1 MRNWN
6 CSGRRKR
13 SDQDSG
19 IGVAGRGGSRT
30 GLERAP
36 DHVTPVAGTRG
47 QRGPSLDGDATRAGD
62 ARPSRREAGGS
73 FLPPTHTRA
82 HARGIINICY
92 CTYIRAGRPVSPPP
106 PATGRT
112 LNTLSPCLHMVRAWN
127 RAVESECGA
136 IDPEQWDRA
145 VFVPRALRKRPSS
158 FFHPKDKILPPLRSS
173 SYSPSAFQ
181 FSILIDIELNGFDS
195 PTRPKQLLFSAQSFL
210 FPSPISRK
218 EKSRIVV
225 GGNWKNRKQRISLSN
240 DSIRMEERLI
250 GWLKKERFARA
261 LR

>member
-1 MRNWN
+1 MKFNFFVSIDDEFFLSKLKLAYSSPIKKSILRKGKEPGKKKNLKIRPFHSILYKDLYRTRPCDRREKGN
-6 CSGRRKR
+6 CSVEKLELFGAKEEERSGFGNWGGGQRRK
-13 SDQDSG
+13 SDG
-19 IGVAGRGGSRT
+19 IGACARPRD
-30 GLERAP
+30 P
-36 DHVTPVAGTRG
+36 KVAGTRG

-158 FFHPKDKILPPLRSS
+158 FFHPKDKILPPLIPHLFNFQSS
-173 SYSPSAFQ
+173 ST
-181 FSILIDIELNGFDS
+181 LN
-195 PTRPKQLLFSAQSFL
+195 
-210 FPSPISRK
+210 
-218 EKSRIVV
+218 
-225 GGNWKNRKQRISLSN
+225 
-240 DSIRMEERLI
+240 
-250 GWLKKERFARA
+250 
-261 LR
+261 

>member
-106 PATGRT
+106 LATGRT

-158 FFHPKDKILPPLRSS
+158 FFHPKDKILPPLIPHLFNFQSS
-173 SYSPSAFQ
+173 ST
-181 FSILIDIELNGFDS
+181 LN
-195 PTRPKQLLFSAQSFL
+195 
-210 FPSPISRK
+210 
-218 EKSRIVV
+218 
-225 GGNWKNRKQRISLSN
+225 
-240 DSIRMEERLI
+240 
-250 GWLKKERFARA
+250 
-261 LR
+261 